1 MFYLYEVATGKLL
14 SNSAEPITTSN
25 PALAVKEI
33 VGAVSGVWNTT
44 TLSMDPY
51 PVDTRISTGDFFDL
65 FTQDELELLIT
76 RAKTQVKPQVFLKRL
91 DLKARVDRADP
102 LLIADMQAMVSAG
115 VLTLARAQEIM
126 SV

>member
-102 LLIADMQAMVSAG
+102 LLIADMQALVSAG
-115 VLTLARAQEIM
+115 VLTFARAQEIM